1 MWIQFSAVSQDI
13 IYQYNLEAIQ
23 HEGWVYIDIHK
34 CIPGLKQGGKIAND
48 RLCTHLKIY
57 GYSPVRHKP
66 DIWKCETRDI
76 IFTLV
81 MDDFGIMFTTR
92 QDLEHLA
99 SALKYLYV
107 ITKDWEEKN
116 LGLPLIGYIQTEQ

>member
-1 MWIQFSAVSQDI
+1 MEYYKYMRKKLSAIPQEI

-23 HEGWVYIDIHK
+23 HDIWVNIDIQK
-34 CIPGLKQGGKIAND
+34 YMPGLKQSVKITND

-92 QDLEHLA
+92 QDSEHLT

-107 ITKDWEEKN
+107 ITKDWEEK
-116 LGLPLIGYIQTEQ
+116 I